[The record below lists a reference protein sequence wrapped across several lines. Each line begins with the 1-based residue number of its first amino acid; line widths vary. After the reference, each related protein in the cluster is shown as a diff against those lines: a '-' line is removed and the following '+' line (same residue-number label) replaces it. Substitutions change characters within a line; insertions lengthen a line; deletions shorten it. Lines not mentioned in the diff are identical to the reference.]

1 MPKASKETAS
11 EHETLE
17 GYEGHFEH
25 FEGGWTV
32 GFETY
37 TQDADLSPLFR
48 GLPDDECQCEHM
60 GYVIKG
66 KLAFRSGDTEEVF
79 EGGDAYYVGPGH
91 TPILYA
97 GTEVVEFS
105 PTEELGRTMEVV
117 TKQHGGN
124 GVRVLLSSSP
134 GARILR
140 APAPRQSRPRRECPA
155 SRFARD
161 RQASR

>member
-11 EHETLE
+11 EHEAVE

-37 TQDADLSPLFR
+37 TQDADLAPAFA

-66 KLAFRSGDTEEVF
+66 RLAFRSAAGEEVF
-79 EGGDAYYVGPGH
+79 ETGDAYYVGPGH
-91 TPILYA
+91 TPILTA

-105 PTEELGRTMEVV
+105 PSEELGRTMEVV
-117 TKQHGGN
+117 TKNMAG
-124 GVRVLLSSSP
+124 
-134 GARILR
+134 
-140 APAPRQSRPRRECPA
+140 
-155 SRFARD
+155 
-161 RQASR
+161 

>member
-25 FEGGWTV
+25 FEDGWTV

-37 TQDADLSPLFR
+37 TQDADLSPLFK
-48 GLPDDECQCEHM
+48 GLPNDECQCEHM

-66 KLAFRSGDTEEVF
+66 KLAFRSADTEEVF

-105 PTEELGRTMEVV
+105 PTEELDQTMKVV
-117 TKQHGGN
+117 TKN
-124 GVRVLLSSSP
+124 MEEMESASS
-134 GARILR
+134 
-140 APAPRQSRPRRECPA
+140 
-155 SRFARD
+155 
-161 RQASR
+161 